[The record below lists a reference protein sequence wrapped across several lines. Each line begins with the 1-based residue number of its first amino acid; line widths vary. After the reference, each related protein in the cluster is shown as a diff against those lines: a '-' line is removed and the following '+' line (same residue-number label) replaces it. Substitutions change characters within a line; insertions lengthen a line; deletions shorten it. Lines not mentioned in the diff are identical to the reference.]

1 MFDDVLKLIVALGE
15 RRPSATLPRRLGAL
29 FAQLAATQN
38 PLEAS
43 ETEDLIWGLW
53 MQHGKADA
61 EDKLDQA
68 TRAIADK
75 DWDAAAAV
83 LDELVAAEPE
93 FAEAWNKRAT
103 LYFLQKR
110 DAESVADIR
119 RTLELEPRHFGA
131 ICGFAQICLRHD
143 ERAAAM
149 FAFDAALRINPH
161 LASVRAAM
169 AKLAA
174 EGGRTVH

>member
-1 MFDDVLKLIVALGE
+1 MFDETLKLIVALGE
-15 RRPSATLPRRLGAL
+15 RRPSARLPRRLGTL
-29 FAQLAATQN
+29 FQQLAAAAD

-43 ETEDLIWGLW
+43 QTEELIWGLW
-53 MQHGKADA
+53 MQHARVDA

-68 TRAIADK
+68 TRAIAAK
-75 DWDAAAAV
+75 EWETAEAL
-83 LDELVAAEPE
+83 LDELVAEQPD

-103 LYFLQKR
+103 LHFLQKR

-143 ERAAAM
+143 ERVAAM

-169 AKLAA
+169 ARLAA
-174 EGGRTVH
+174 EGGQTVH

>member
-1 MFDDVLKLIVALGE
+1 MFDETLKLIVALGD
-15 RRPSATLPRRLGAL
+15 RRPSARLPRRLGTL
-29 FAQLAATQN
+29 FTQLAATSD

-53 MQHGKADA
+53 MQHTRVDA

-68 TRAIADK
+68 TRAIAAK
-75 DWDAAAAV
+75 DWDGAEAL
-83 LDELVAAEPE
+83 LDELVAEQPE
-93 FAEAWNKRAT
+93 YAEAWNKRAT

-110 DAESVADIR
+110 DAESIADIR

-143 ERAAAM
+143 ERVAAM

-169 AKLAA
+169 AQLAA
-174 EGGRTVH
+174 EGGKTIH

>member
-1 MFDDVLKLIVALGE
+1 MFDETLKLIVALGD
-15 RRPSATLPRRLGAL
+15 RPPSARLPRRLGTL
-29 FAQLAATQN
+29 FTQLAATSD

-53 MQHGKADA
+53 MQHTRVDA

-68 TRAIADK
+68 TRAIAAK
-75 DWDAAAAV
+75 DWDGAEAL
-83 LDELVAAEPE
+83 LDELVAEQPE
-93 FAEAWNKRAT
+93 YAEAWNKRAT

-110 DAESVADIR
+110 DAESIADIR

-143 ERAAAM
+143 ERVAAM

-161 LASVRAAM
+161 LASVRTAM
-169 AKLAA
+169 AQLAA
-174 EGGRTVH
+174 EGGKTIH